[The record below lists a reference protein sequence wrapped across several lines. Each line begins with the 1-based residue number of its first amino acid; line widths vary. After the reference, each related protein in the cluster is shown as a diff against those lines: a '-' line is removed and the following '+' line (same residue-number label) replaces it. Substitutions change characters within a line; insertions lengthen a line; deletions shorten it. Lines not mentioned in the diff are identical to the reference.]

1 MSDTNKAID
10 SLKKVG
16 ANKQAT
22 DQALAQNLTVTCD
35 STKADGYDSDDDDSD
50 CKNATAT
57 VSTYIEYEKAYKYAL
72 SDNSTS
78 FFLYATVECSN
89 ENIALYG
96 PFAGKSIERK
106 DLGIAA
112 VILDVF
118 IMASFLFGLWSISY
132 FVKVDSERHRKLL
145 FETQEFAVQVDNLPT
160 LNDVFAFE
168 QMKAELWEHI
178 QTVVKEQN

>member
-1 MSDTNKAID
+1 MVSNTYKA
-10 SLKKVG
+10 V
-16 ANKQAT
+16 ANQQPG
-22 DQALAQNLTVTCD
+22 DEALAQNATTCD
-35 STKADGYDSDDDDSD
+35 SIKDPE
-50 CKNATAT
+50 CKNSTAT

-96 PFAGKSIERK
+96 PFAGKFIERK

-112 VILDVF
+112 VILDIF

-145 FETQEFAVQVDNLPT
+145 FETQEFAV
-160 LNDVFAFE
+160 
-168 QMKAELWEHI
+168 
-178 QTVVKEQN
+178 

>member
-1 MSDTNKAID
+1 MSETNKVIN
-10 SLKKVG
+10 SLKDKG
-16 ANKQAT
+16 IDQQAV
-22 DQALAQNLTVTCD
+22 DQALGQNMTGTCD
-35 STKADGYDSDDDDSD
+35 TSKESD
-50 CKNATAT
+50 CKNTTST

-96 PFAGKSIERK
+96 PFAGKSITRK

-112 VILDVF
+112 VILDIF

-132 FVKVDSERHRKLL
+132 FVRVDSERHRKLL

-160 LNDVFAFE
+160 LSDEFAFE
-168 QMKAELWEHI
+168 
-178 QTVVKEQN
+178 